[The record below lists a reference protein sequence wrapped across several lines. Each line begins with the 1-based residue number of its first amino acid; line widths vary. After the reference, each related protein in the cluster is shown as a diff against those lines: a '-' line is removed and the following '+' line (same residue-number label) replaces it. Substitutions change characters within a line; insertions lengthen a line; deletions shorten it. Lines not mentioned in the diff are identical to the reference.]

1 MPQNLTSLLVKVG
14 ANIKEFSSKMANVNK
29 VTENVSKKFSKFANA
44 AKIAFGVA
52 FAAAVRSAVL
62 TMKDFE
68 KANSKLQAV
77 LGDKGT
83 VGAMNALS
91 DTAKK
96 LGSTT
101 AFTASE
107 VASLQTEF
115 AKLGFS
121 VGEIQ
126 NATKATLDLA
136 AAADTDLA
144 NAATIT
150 GSTIRAFGL
159 DASEATRVTDVMAKS
174 FSISSL
180 DIEKFSVAMGNV
192 APVAASAGVSI
203 EETTAMLGTIT
214 DAGVDASSA
223 GTALRNIFLEL
234 SKSGM
239 SFEDAMNMIATATDK
254 NKVAMELFGKRGA
267 VVATVL
273 ADNTMKVNDLTVA
286 LEDASGAAGEMAETQ
301 LDNLSG
307 SVTKLSSAWEGFILS
322 ISDSPGI
329 LKKAVDGM
337 TTLLGAFQEK
347 VKFGFQLGEARR
359 NWLEEQKQFQ
369 AVAFKSFA
377 DQDIAGGMAL
387 QEVYNKAI
395 KDLEKFQKQYEDQVD
410 DWGIFRSKKEEDESL
425 FLIADIDAQKQLI
438 NYLDGLINTEKEATK
453 AAEALAKVE
462 TQVRKISTVTQI
474 QPLAM
479 SNFAIGGAAIT
490 PPSQL
495 SQRNL
500 ETGAGDT
507 GLDVMAMGLDEII
520 QKGMVAERILLTMQE
535 TANSIGHELAM
546 GAESFKEFGEASKA
560 AGKQFLDVVWA
571 EVSALAIKT
580 ATANA
585 SSLGPL
591 GMIALPALIG
601 AALGMVKTAFN
612 SIAAFAEGGIVT
624 GPTMGLVGEAGP
636 EVIFPLSKL
645 ESFMGQGTA
654 QQIQVQGVISG
665 NDIHLSNNRT
675 ISNLNRVGA

>member
-14 ANIKEFSSKMANVNK
+14 ANIKDFSSKMVNVK
-29 VTENVSKKFSKFANA
+29 KTTDNVSKRFNQFAKA
-44 AKIAFGVA
+44 AKVAFAVA

-62 TMKDFE
+62 TIKDFE
-68 KANSKLQAV
+68 KANSNLQAV

-83 VGAMNALS
+83 EGAMNALS
-91 DTAKK
+91 ETAKK
-96 LGSTT
+96 LGSIT

-107 VASLQTEF
+107 VSSLQTEF

-136 AAADTDLA
+136 AAAGTDLA

-150 GSTIRAFGL
+150 GSTIRAFNL

-180 DIEKFSVAMGNV
+180 DIEKFSTAMGNV
-192 APVAASAGVSI
+192 APVAASAGVSV
-203 EETTAMLGTIT
+203 ERTTAMLGTIT
-214 DAGVDASSA
+214 DAGVDASTA

-273 ADNTMKVNDLTVA
+273 ADNTSKIDEMTLS
-286 LEDASGAAGEMAETQ
+286 LEDASGAANEMAETQ
-301 LDNLSG
+301 LDNLAG
-307 SVTKLSSAWEGFILS
+307 SITKLGSAWEGFILS

-329 LKKAVDGM
+329 LKKAIDGM
-337 TTLLGAFQEK
+337 STLLGAFQEK

-395 KDLEKFQKQYEDQVD
+395 KDLEKFQTQYENQVD
-410 DWGIFRSKKEEDESL
+410 DWGLFRSKKEEDESL
-425 FLIADIDAQKQLI
+425 FLIADIDAQQQLI
-438 NYLDGLINTEKEATK
+438 NYLDGLMATQKQAEKTAK
-453 AAEALAKVE
+453 ALADVK
-462 TQVRKISTVTQI
+462 TQVEKVSKVNISSL
-474 QPLAM
+474 PM
-479 SNFAIGGAAIT
+479 SSFAIGGAPIK
-490 PPSQL
+490 PPGQL
-495 SQRNL
+495 SQPSL
-500 ETGAGDT
+500 DT
-507 GLDVMAMGLDEII
+507 GEGMGGTDIMGMGLDQII
-520 QKGMVAERILLTMQE
+520 EKGLVAERILMTMQE
-535 TANSIGHELAM
+535 TANAIGHELAM

-612 SIAAFAEGGIVT
+612 SITAFAEGGIVT

-654 QQIQVQGVISG
+654 QQVQVQGVISG

-675 ISNLNRVGA
+675 INNLNRVGA